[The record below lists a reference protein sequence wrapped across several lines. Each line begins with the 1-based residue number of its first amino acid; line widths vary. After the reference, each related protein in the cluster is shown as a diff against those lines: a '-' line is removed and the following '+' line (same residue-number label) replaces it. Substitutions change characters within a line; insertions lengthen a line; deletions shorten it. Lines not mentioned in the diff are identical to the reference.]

1 MKKIFPGDR
10 QHKKSV
16 VEFFDRKGFYII
28 LIVLIVIVGT
38 TAVILSTQN
47 INPMVPGPEAEDY
60 IPDKIIPD
68 DEVAEGEAE
77 GTESSIND
85 STDKDTKAAS
95 GITGTDTVKD
105 VPPED
110 TGTAKS
116 ASDTTTAANTGAK
129 KSTAPKPTP
138 TPEAKPQTF
147 IMPVFGQVSLEYA
160 MNRLIYSKTL
170 EEWRTHS
177 GIDIACEKGSP
188 VKVVAD
194 GVVIEVKND
203 PRFGITVIVEHPGAI
218 RSIYCNLASDDVVV
232 PNQKVKQGEIIG
244 SVGSSAMFEIA
255 EEPHLHFEVMKN
267 ETIEDPAL
275 YLPKS

>member
-16 VEFFDRKGFYII
+16 AEFFDRKGFYII

-47 INPMVPGPEAEDY
+47 INPMVPGPEADDY

-68 DEVAEGEAE
+68 DEVAEGEQE

-85 STDKDTKAAS
+85 SSEKDARATS
-95 GITGTDTVKD
+95 VNTGSDTVKD
-105 VPPED
+105 VP
-110 TGTAKS
+110 TI
-116 ASDTTTAANTGAK
+116 ASDTGAN
-129 KSTAPKPTP
+129 KSTAPKATP
-138 TPEAKPQTF
+138 TPAPKPQAF

-160 MNRLIYSKTL
+160 MNRLVYSKTL

-177 GIDIACEKGSP
+177 GMDIACEKGTP

-194 GVVIEVKND
+194 GVVLEVKND
-203 PRFGITVIVEHPGAI
+203 PRYGITVIVEHPGAI

-244 SVGSSAMFEIA
+244 SVGNSAMFEVA
-255 EEPHLHFEVMKN
+255 EQPHLHFEIMKKD
-267 ETIEDPAL
+267 TIEDPAL